1 MTTTYDVRRRRRRLS
16 CVPLSSS
23 SFLLSSLF
31 FSLDFLEERK
41 KERNPVK
48 NEEVYATLIIHILF
62 LASIGGGVTREK
74 AKKKIGFPQFVHA
87 RARPREGKRKKE
99 RKKGR
104 ENRRRATPGFEKK
117 SRTRR
122 RRRRPPPPP
131 PLLI

>member
-1 MTTTYDVRRRRRRLS
+1 M
-16 CVPLSSS
+16 
-23 SFLLSSLF
+23 
-31 FSLDFLEERK
+31 DFLEERK

-87 RARPREGKRKKE
+87 RARPREGKRKK
-99 RKKGR
+99 GT
-104 ENRRRATPGFEKK
+104 ENRSRATPGFEKK
-117 SRTRR
+117 SRA

-131 PLLI
+131 PPLLI

>member
-16 CVPLSSS
+16 CVPLSS

-87 RARPREGKRKKE
+87 RARPREGKRKK
-99 RKKGR
+99 GT
-104 ENRRRATPGFEKK
+104 ENRSRATPGFEKK
-117 SRTRR
+117 SRAR

>member
-1 MTTTYDVRRRRRRLS
+1 MTTTYDVRRRRRRRLS

-87 RARPREGKRKKE
+87 RARPREGKRKK
-99 RKKGR
+99 GT
-104 ENRRRATPGFEKK
+104 ENRSRATPGFEKK
-117 SRTRR
+117 SRA

>member
-1 MTTTYDVRRRRRRLS
+1 MTTTYDVRRRRRRRRLS

-87 RARPREGKRKKE
+87 RARPREGKRKK
-99 RKKGR
+99 GT
-104 ENRRRATPGFEKK
+104 ENRSRATPGFEKK
-117 SRTRR
+117 SRAR